1 MEVPFPVTILLVEDD
16 PQEVSLVLREFERL
30 RLRATFDVVSDGE
43 EALDYLWFRRGHK
56 NRSPRCAPNMV
67 ILDLNLPKVNGLKVL
82 EEIKSRPETRHI
94 PVIVLTS
101 SGDPNDVVS
110 SYKLGANGY
119 VQKPVEFERFCE
131 AVATIGRY
139 WVRVNRLPPE
149 RVLSPFYNSLGV
161 GP

>member
-16 PQEVSLVLREFERL
+16 PEEVRLVLHEFGRL
-30 RLRATFDVVSDGE
+30 RLRASFDVVSDGE
-43 EALDYLWFRRGHK
+43 EALDYLWFRRDYK
-56 NRSPRCAPNMV
+56 DRSPRSAPNMV
-67 ILDLNLPKVNGLKVL
+67 ILDLVLPKVNGLKVL
-82 EEIKSRPETRHI
+82 EDIKSRPETRHV

-101 SGDPNDVVS
+101 SGDPEDVVS

-119 VQKPVEFERFCE
+119 VQKPVEFERFRE

-149 RVLSPFYNSLGV
+149 RALAPF
-161 GP
+161 